1 MENFIIYNCIKY
13 QSDYFLKYFKRE
25 YDNKEKMEIIILEK
39 IIKLD
44 NA

>member
-13 QSDYFLKYFKRE
+13 QSDYFLKYFKGK
-25 YDNKEKMEIIILEK
+25 YNDKEKMESIILEK
-39 IIKLD
+39 TIKLD